1 MAASTQPGWI
11 LAAAKSDQRAT
22 VWLALILLFL
32 SGGFLAWNA
41 EVIYNVW
48 SGPFDFTEDV
58 AKSPGRRHWIASSG
72 AMMPTG
78 LEQQSTL
85 RLFKGAVS
93 STNVTAKY
101 LAQPK
106 LDKILIVKVGNDF
119 SGDPVVGELI
129 PLPAAVLAELTSLA
143 PKDRFHPYLLDA
155 TRTYFTFWSIYGLLL
170 LLAGL
175 VAFLSVLLLA
185 YGFANLAPEKHEEFV
200 ALAKLGPAPTLAA
213 RIESD
218 LARAGSSG
226 TAGPFRLSSSWL
238 VLAEPLLRI
247 VRAEDLVAF
256 APLAE
261 AKVEGKQKT
270 PSFAISLFRKGQDTP
285 LRVEIGAADLAPV
298 VTALRARY
306 PWAWEENHAAI
317 IERWASGR
325 GACEK
330 ESAARRAQALRTG
343 SPNPAS
349 PIPS

>member
-11 LAAAKSDQRAT
+11 LAAARSDQRAT
-22 VWLALILLFL
+22 VWLALIFLFL

-41 EVIYNVW
+41 EVIYNIW
-48 SGPFDFTEDV
+48 SGPFDFTADV
-58 AKSPGRRHWIASSG
+58 AAGPGRRQWVSSGG
-72 AMMPTG
+72 AMMATG

-106 LDKILIVKVGNDF
+106 LGKILIVKVGNDF
-119 SGDPVVGELI
+119 SGDPVVGELV
-129 PLPAAVLAELTSLA
+129 PLPAAILAELTSLG

-155 TRTYFTFWSIYGLLL
+155 TRVYFTFWSIYGLLL
-170 LLAGL
+170 LFAGL
-175 VAFLSVLLLA
+175 VALLSVVLLA
-185 YGFANLAPEKHEEFV
+185 YGLANLAPEKHDEFV

-226 TAGPFRLSSSWL
+226 TAGPFRLSPSWL

-247 VRAEDLVAF
+247 IRAEDLVAF
-256 APLAE
+256 SPFAE
-261 AKVEGKQKT
+261 AKVEGKQNT
-270 PSFAISLFRKGQDTP
+270 ASIGINLFRKGQATP
-285 LRVEIGAADLAPV
+285 LRVDISATDLPPV
-298 VTALRARY
+298 LAALRARY

-317 IERWASGR
+317 LGRWASER

-330 ESAARRAQALRTG
+330 ESAARRVQAPRAG
-343 SPNPAS
+343 SPNAATPTS
-349 PIPS
+349 S